1 MLGVQRRA
9 TGRVRRNGR
18 GLTDLVGKREP
29 GTQLPRLTR
38 DLRRV
43 LSTRHSAF
51 QLGDRLLQSIP
62 LGALRQ
68 GNDQALQR
76 SQVIDL
82 LLVLDGVHDL
92 AVCHG
97 RRVIGPQVIQQMQR
111 LGCTLDRV
119 GQRNAAAQRQ
129 ERQQ

>member
-1 MLGVQRRA
+1 M
-9 TGRVRRNGR
+9 RNGR
-18 GLTDLVGKREP
+18 CLTDLVGKRELR
-29 GTQLPRLTR
+29 TQLPRLTS
-38 DLRRV
+38 DLHSV

-51 QLGDRLLQSIP
+51 QLGDRLLQSIT

-68 GNDQALQR
+68 GDNEALQR

-82 LLVLDGVHDL
+82 LLILGGVHNL
-92 AVCHG
+92 AIRYG

-111 LGCTLDRV
+111 LCCTLDRV
-119 GQRNAAAQRQ
+119 SQCNAAAQRH